1 MKTNIFKTGVLALV
15 LLACQTAG
23 KKETIE
29 TVDLTKK
36 EQSNG
41 SNFAGGSKPS
51 NRLLPDK
58 LRELPMAIV
67 AGHFPNP
74 CYAELEEGMY
84 VWKHNTTIMANEDL
98 QIVEYG
104 SFVYTEKGWY
114 LRVTMT
120 PKEFSE
126 NYNCPSAILKKG
138 IIYTDCKS
146 WRRSDSLYAG
156 DAMWYYIAKDKNG
169 KLVKGIAPIETE
181 GKLLEA
187 SKNQSN
193 ILNSEITWTRYS
205 EIGNYSLTG
214 KVKLKEGT
222 VTFSGDTVKAAQIVI
237 DLNTMTHEENNLVEH
252 LKGADFFEVAKFPFA
267 ELQINTIDNSNI
279 KQPKLSAA
287 ITIKGITKVIQFPV
301 NIMGGVNSKIIK
313 GKINIDRTT
322 FGIKYNS
329 KSFFSNLGDQ
339 AIKNNFDLVFEVEVR

>member
-1 MKTNIFKTGVLALV
+1 MKANIFKTGVLALI
-15 LLACQTAG
+15 LLACQTAE
-23 KKETIE
+23 KKEATDTI
-29 TVDLTKK
+29 DSTKK
-36 EQSNG
+36 EQGNDP
-41 SNFAGGSKPS
+41 NFAGGSKPS

-58 LRELPMAIV
+58 LRELPMSIV

-74 CYAELEEGMY
+74 CYAELDEGMY

-126 NYNCPSAILKKG
+126 NYNCPSALLKKG
-138 IIYTDCKS
+138 VIYEDGKS
-146 WRRSDSLYAG
+146 WRRSDSLFAG

-181 GKLLEA
+181 GKLLEV

-193 ILNSEITWTRYS
+193 ILKFDITWTGYG

-222 VTFSGDTVKAAQIVI
+222 IAFSGDTLKAAQIVI
-237 DLNTMTHEENNLVEH
+237 DLNTMTHEENNLVAH
-252 LKGADFFEVAKFPFA
+252 LKGEDFFEVAKYPTA
-267 ELQINTIDNSNI
+267 ELQIKSIDNSNSL
-279 KQPKLSAA
+279 QPKVSADL
-287 ITIKGITKVIQFPV
+287 TIKGVTKTIQFSV
-301 NIMGGVNSKIIK
+301 NISKTINSKTLK
-313 GKINIDRTT
+313 GKINIDRTA

-339 AIKNNFDLVFEVEVR
+339 AIKNNFDLVFEVQVR